1 MLMPGDQLGS
11 ARVVGVGWRGVW
23 KQLELTDAKKGV
35 NYFPSRAN
43 DQFEEDVTD
52 KRLVN
57 SVKYYYLSLRLV

>member
-1 MLMPGDQLGS
+1 MPGDQPGS
-11 ARVVGVGWRGVW
+11 ARVVGVGWGGWGLGAAGIDRC
-23 KQLELTDAKKGV
+23 KKGV

-43 DQFEEDVTD
+43 DQFEKDVTD